1 MDILSVIEHKK
12 HKIPLTEDEIRF
24 FVQGAA
30 DGSLPDYQLAALL
43 MAIRLNGMDMD
54 ETACLTWQMAQS
66 GAMLQPDVGG
76 LPLDKHSTGGV
87 GDTTTLVLAPLVAAC
102 GGKVLKMSGR
112 GLGHTGGTVDK
123 LESIAGMQVELDE
136 ETFVRI
142 VREVGCCVVGQS
154 KNLAPADKRLYA
166 LRDVTGTVDSVPL
179 IASSIL
185 SKKFASGAKAI
196 VLDVKVGS
204 GALMPTLPDA
214 LHLAQT
220 MVAIGKRLN
229 RPVSCV
235 ISGMEEPLGSHVGNA
250 LEVKEAIEILQ
261 GKVQGPLKEVA
272 LFLGSRMLMNAG
284 LVKTPNE
291 GKLRLQQAIADGS
304 GLAKFKEMIAAQ
316 GGDPRVCDDVN
327 RLPQAP
333 VVLPVHAE
341 EDMGWLSRT
350 DGVALGLAAQKMG
363 AGRITK
369 DDVIDPAV
377 GYVLHKRIGDRAAAG
392 DLLFTLH
399 AASPESAR
407 RAKSDILSALC
418 FSPAPVS
425 PARLIYALADENGVQ
440 DMDL

>member
-12 HKIPLTEDEIRF
+12 QNKSLTKEEIRF
-24 FVQGAA
+24 FVHGAA

-43 MAIRLNGMDMD
+43 MAIRLNGMDLD
-54 ETACLTWQMAQS
+54 ETACLTWEMAQS
-66 GAMLQPDVGG
+66 GAMLEPDVGG

-123 LESIAGMQVELDE
+123 LESIEGMQVELAED
-136 ETFVRI
+136 TFVSI
-142 VREVGCCVVGQS
+142 VKEVGCCVVGQS

-214 LHLAQT
+214 MHLAQT
-220 MVAIGKRLN
+220 MVEIGKRLN

-261 GKVQGPLKEVA
+261 GKVEGPLKDVA

-284 LVKTPNE
+284 LAKD
-291 GKLRLQQAIADGS
+291 GADGTAQMEKAICS
-304 GLAKFKEMIAAQ
+304 GAGLKKFKEMIAAQ
-316 GGDPRVCDDVN
+316 GGNPKVCDDVSL
-327 RLPQAP
+327 LPAAP
-333 VVLPVHAE
+333 VICPVCATE
-341 EDMGWLSRT
+341 SGYLSKT

-363 AGRITK
+363 AGRMKK

-377 GYVLHKRIGDRAAAG
+377 GFVMHKRIGDLVKPG
-392 DLLFTLH
+392 DVICTLH
-399 AASPESAR
+399 ARDAASAR
-407 RAKSDILSALC
+407 QAEENIRSALT
-418 FSPAPVS
+418 FSPAPV
-425 PARLIYALADENGVQ
+425 PAARLIYALVSEQGTENVN
-440 DMDL
+440 L